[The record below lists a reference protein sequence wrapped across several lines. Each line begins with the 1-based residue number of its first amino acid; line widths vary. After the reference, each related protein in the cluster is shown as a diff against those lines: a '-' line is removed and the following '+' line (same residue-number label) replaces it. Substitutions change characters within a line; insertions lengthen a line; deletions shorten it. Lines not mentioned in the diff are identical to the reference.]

1 MFSSN
6 IPLPAL
12 KAAQSPD
19 SGAQTVRATA
29 GALYFGLNAEKE
41 LLTIRDNGGNL
52 PGACFFFF
60 PFYCAPGPKQFPG
73 YSAWSMAFNS
83 RMTSD

>member
-12 KAAQSPD
+12 KAVPSPD

-52 PGACFFFF
+52 PGACFSFFLSIV
-60 PFYCAPGPKQFPG
+60 PQAPSSSLATVPG
-73 YSAWSMAFNS
+73 QWHL
-83 RMTSD
+83 TQG